1 MSINIGMAAVPM
13 GIKNITKEQLDEVIK
28 QHGLWLK
35 DHTQGKRAELNGYSF
50 GNHITD
56 VKYDLSGVDLSEADL
71 SGSSFV
77 KAKLVGIKLAGAK
90 LEGSVFMEVD
100 LTDAVLD
107 DVNLQGGTLSHSNL
121 TRVHAVRANFN
132 DCCLWD
138 NCWKEAVLAQSQM
151 VHAQLCDGHFEGAN
165 LCSCNMLVADIDYA
179 HFENADL
186 SYANMRWT
194 ANSYWAYF
202 QGADMNHV
210 IFDGSPINDDAVE
223 GAKNLHIPMLCPDE
237 GSFIGWKKCRDNRIM
252 KIQITEGASRTG
264 GYANDI
270 RASEILVLEIYDGDK
285 TCSEAV
291 CLSDEKMIY
300 HKGDVV
306 RDTEEFDPSLLHD
319 GEGIHLFLSR
329 AEAERFEYKSNDDK
343 EDSEEGDENGD

>member
-1 MSINIGMAAVPM
+1 MSINVGMSVLKM

-35 DHTQGKRAELNGYSF
+35 DHSQGKRAELNGYSF
-50 GNHITD
+50 GNHVTD
-56 VKYDLSGVDLSEADL
+56 VAYDLSGADLSEADL

-77 KAKLVGIKLAGAK
+77 KAKLSGINLSGAK
-90 LEGSVFMEVD
+90 LEGTVFINVD

-107 DVNLQGGTLSHSNL
+107 DVNLQGGTINHSDL
-121 TRVHAVRANFN
+121 TRAHAVRANFN
-132 DCCLWD
+132 NCCLWD
-138 NCWKEAVLAQSQM
+138 NCWKEAVLAHSQM
-151 VHAQLCDGHFEGAN
+151 VNAQLCDGRFEGAD
-165 LCSCNMLVADIDYA
+165 LSSCNMFVADIDYA

-194 ANSYWAYF
+194 ANSYWASF
-202 QGADMNHV
+202 QGADMKHV
-210 IFDGSPINDDAVE
+210 ILDGSPINDRAAE
-223 GAKNLHIPMLCPDE
+223 GAKNLFIPMLCPEE

-264 GYANDI
+264 GNTDCV
-270 RASEILVLEIYDGDK
+270 RASEVFVLEIYDGDK

-291 CLSDEKMIY
+291 CLSDEKLIY

-319 GEGIHLFLSR
+319 GEGIHFFLSR
-329 AEAERFEYKSNDDK
+329 VEAERFEYKSDDDT
-343 EDSEEGDENGD
+343 EDSEEGDENDK